1 MASSRQDYI
10 APWWTYWLHSF
21 PHLNFNFQT
30 VDSTFKPEDTS
41 YQQSL
46 IFLAC
51 VSAVGLGLSLL
62 VLSAYLTCLCCRRRE
77 EAEEVKRPDTCCV
90 TWAAVITGLVICSA
104 VGVGFYGNSE
114 TNDGVYQL
122 TYSIYN
128 ANHTL
133 GSIGSLVGNSLA
145 SMQVGL
151 KEHLERLDEI
161 FSPRGDYTQTLHFMQ
176 QMANNVIQQLTAM
189 PDTMKVQVDLAAI
202 ADKTSFI
209 EYYRWLTYL
218 LLLILDL
225 VICLV
230 ACLGLAKQFRWMLA
244 SLTIFLRSLTTMQIQ
259 VQGLLQ
265 FTVAVYPTAEK
276 DLLGIQR
283 ILNSS
288 EFNLHQLTAL
298 LDCRSLHK
306 DYLEALLGVCYDGV
320 EGLLYL
326 CLFSLL
332 AACAFC
338 ALLCAVPRAWT
349 LIAIRDRDY
358 DDIDEEDPFNPS
370 RRITPYNP
378 SRAQVHSFCSYSSSM
393 GSQTSLHPPLQ
404 ATSSTPEYMNQSMLF
419 ERSPRYENVPL
430 IGSGS
435 PPPSYSPSMRTTYLS
450 MTDAQI
456 RHFGTD
462 FQI

>member
-10 APWWTYWLHSF
+10 APWWTYWLHNF
-21 PHLNFNFQT
+21 PHLQFNFQT
-30 VDSTFKPEDTS
+30 VDSTFKPEDTI

-62 VLSAYLTCLCCRRRE
+62 VLSAYLTCLCCCRRE
-77 EAEEVKRPDTCCV
+77 EDEEVKRPNTCCV

-114 TNDGVYQL
+114 TNDGIYQL

-133 GSIGSLVGNSLA
+133 GSIGSLVGNSLG

-161 FSPRGDYTQTLHFMQ
+161 FSPRGDYTQTLRFMQ
-176 QMANNVIQQLTAM
+176 QMANNIIQQLTAM
-189 PDTMKVQVDLAAI
+189 PDTRKVQVDLAAI

-225 VICLV
+225 VICLI
-230 ACLGLAKQFRWMLA
+230 ALCSKYLWLDLW
-244 SLTIFLRSLTTMQIQ
+244 SLTTMQIQ

-265 FTVAVYPTAEK
+265 FSVAVFPTAEK

-283 ILNSS
+283 VLNSS

-419 ERSPRYENVPL
+419 ERNPRYENVPL